1 MNFYATI
8 AEHIS
13 VNRHVITSLS
23 SDYGVHNIEIYINL
37 NYELNNA
44 GIKCPYVMDEANPQ
58 NNQGM
63 IVDSIESQ
71 INKLNTFLY
80 NIKYLWAVNKYGGI
94 NKTLL
99 YNQVRTGLYKLF
111 DKSALNEL
119 INAGVSTAYL
129 DINKIINALNEGGLF
144 YDKMVSLNQLKQLL
158 DGVADKGNK
167 TESIN
172 TNGNVQLLYK
182 FNEGDSL
189 NCILLV
195 NDADVG
201 SNIVNVDKWIITL
214 IHQENIDPVIIIPY
228 STLYKYISNINML
241 VKNNTDNTFSVSF
254 DNFNTWTKISSMVY
268 SGMNFVEGKINNS
281 EVVVYSNNILSVY
294 VTYNG
299 INYITITSSMPIIVI
314 FYSRLFNIY
323 YGISND
329 IYYYSTDLINW
340 TIITDI
346 IYNTTYGV
354 YNFAE
359 NGNKLI
365 VGAQV
370 PLYTLNG
377 ITWNLSTFSPASSN
391 IVLKSIT
398 NLTTSSGFLAYGINS
413 VNGVAYNYIS
423 EDGITWYKKIYIPNS
438 YIVILSYLSYNNSYV
453 GVSLLNNNAWNANL
467 SDDVIV
473 YNYNNTYNI
482 LVNAT
487 SELHTTLYNIVL
499 LSAADI
505 ASNSSLSLQNINL
518 IN

>member
-1 MNFYATI
+1 
-8 AEHIS
+8 
-13 VNRHVITSLS
+13 
-23 SDYGVHNIEIYINL
+23 
-37 NYELNNA
+37 
-44 GIKCPYVMDEANPQ
+44 
-58 NNQGM
+58 
-63 IVDSIESQ
+63 
-71 INKLNTFLY
+71 
-80 NIKYLWAVNKYGGI
+80 
-94 NKTLL
+94 
-99 YNQVRTGLYKLF
+99 
-111 DKSALNEL
+111 
-119 INAGVSTAYL
+119 
-129 DINKIINALNEGGLF
+129 
-144 YDKMVSLNQLKQLL
+144 
-158 DGVADKGNK
+158 
-167 TESIN
+167 
-172 TNGNVQLLYK
+172 
-182 FNEGDSL
+182 
-189 NCILLV
+189 
-195 NDADVG
+195 
-201 SNIVNVDKWIITL
+201 
-214 IHQENIDPVIIIPY
+214 
-228 STLYKYISNINML
+228 
-241 VKNNTDNTFSVSF
+241 
-254 DNFNTWTKISSMVY
+254 
-268 SGMNFVEGKINNS
+268 
-281 EVVVYSNNILSVY
+281 
-294 VTYNG
+294 
-299 INYITITSSMPIIVI
+299 MPIIVI

-340 TIITDI
+340 TIITNI

-377 ITWNLSTFSPASSN
+377 ITWNVSTFSPASSN

-413 VNGVAYNYIS
+413 VSGVAYNYIS

-505 ASNSSLSLQNINL
+505 ASNSSLLLQNFNL